1 MNNQSRSSCRKASVG
16 QDSILPMEI
25 VNHDML
31 FRQTH
36 PAAKLIQELKKKCNL
51 CVVCMKKSRHNDLEC
66 CSTSC
71 YRQMNDGPWFDYP
84 SFEGQQFWSILCR
97 PT

>member
-1 MNNQSRSSCRKASVG
+1 MNNQSRSSCRKASIVG
-16 QDSILPMEI
+16 QDSVLPMEM
-25 VNHDML
+25 VNHIML

-51 CVVCMKKSRHNDLEC
+51 CVVCMENSRHNDLEC

-71 YRQMNDGPWFDYP
+71 HRQMNDGPWFDYP
-84 SFEGQQFWSILCR
+84 SFEGQQFYRFML
-97 PT
+97 